1 MAPLQGSLYFL
12 TQKLTFTAA
21 MIDSLKKI
29 TLLLTFVVFKKHL
42 DSVII
47 IVCDRAHMN
56 EKNSSTAQICLSVL
70 TAVGG
75 PAEIF
80 TLLGFTD

>member
-1 MAPLQGSLYFL
+1 M

-47 IVCDRAHMN
+47 IVCDMN